1 MRFEFIRFIMKWIIV
16 TICCE
21 SEVFKLKF
29 WGVNA
34 GFVVVFRGS
43 SFPPCRW
50 SHRSIKESLKRRP
63 VGHWW
68 PLWTHLAGTVD
79 IPNWFLN
86 LDKNLKLKIS
96 NKIQAFA
103 KAIRYWEYF
112 DSYHSEGTWC
122 SWLSRS
128 LSINHKFA
136 RGVGFNSQ
144 CVHTVLVFTFF
155 FHQIRNK

>member
-1 MRFEFIRFIMKWIIV
+1 MRFNYDRFIMKWIIV

-21 SEVFKLKF
+21 SEVFKLNF

-43 SFPPCRW
+43 SFLPCRP
-50 SHRSIKESLKRRP
+50 SHRVLEVLKRVLRSAP
-63 VGHWW
+63 SDIDGRCGHFF
-68 PLWTHLAGTVD
+68 AGTVD

-128 LSINHKFA
+128 LSINHKICERCWVQFPMCPYYT
-136 RGVGFNSQ
+136 RI
-144 CVHTVLVFTFF
+144 HFF
-155 FHQIRNK
+155 SIR